1 MPSSSDDNLYLR
13 AGIRDLAEFY
23 RTKFVSDEVL
33 DSRYF
38 NPLDR
43 FDMRFA
49 RTMWV
54 YDNISSGSDV
64 LDLGCGAGMLALLKR
79 KNVNLTGVDLS
90 TECALA
96 AKRNGY
102 DASFSASLSQL
113 PFADNSFD
121 YVVTLDVLG
130 HVAFEEKDAVLTE
143 IKRVLR
149 PDGVTLHGIECTD
162 QEGRRRFDEMNKEEL
177 RRFVEIDGHVG
188 LEEEQQHA
196 ERFRRFFNHVKFEPR
211 YALCLSSEEFIKQ
224 NDQYGL
230 PFEDD
235 FVDYLRGLSFKE
247 RRAFDMAMGY
257 VFGKISDL
265 HVELPKAGLYVLLK
279 ASDAPLGPFYNEH
292 RDRKQL
298 FSTTVDESNSCLDR
312 RGDVRFSEDWFEPN
326 VIPPVARWMGKQGRI
341 TFKASNLGKISLDL
355 TTHLPNLKNE
365 PVQIDLMLN
374 GELLA
379 TWSLFRQG
387 WLTVGVLV
395 PQRISAQGDLF
406 ELELTASRTW
416 QPRVDVEEDRDD
428 REISIA
434 VCNIQAE

>member
-149 PDGVTLHGIECTD
+149 RDGVTLHGIECTD

-279 ASDAPLGPFYNEH
+279 ASDTPLGPFYNEH

-387 WLTVGVLV
+387 WLTVGVLI